1 MNHESKMQ
9 LLWAL
14 AFITSGVIFG
24 LAFIYT
30 PYIGALVVAGYIV
43 LYVGLSSAFLM
54 VFKSLSRINS
64 EVIRNLIDRKAQLDE
79 MKEATRKKY
88 FKKKID
94 KDTFE
99 KLEQEY
105 ERQLTEVEAKIHQL
119 RRI

>member
-1 MNHESKMQ
+1 MKHESKMQ

-14 AFITSGVIFG
+14 AFIISGVIFG

-43 LYVGLSSAFLM
+43 LYIGLSSAFLM
-54 VFKSLSRINS
+54 VFRSLTRINS
-64 EVIRNLIDRKAQLDE
+64 EVIRSLEERRAELEE
-79 MKEATRKKY
+79 MKESVRKKY

-94 KDTFE
+94 QATFE
-99 KLEQEY
+99 KLEQDY

-119 RRI
+119 SRI